1 MKKAYISPE
10 TMVVNVKIEHLLGP
24 DVSAGSE
31 HITSSNDP
39 DNPDTIEQRSRH
51 RNVWDEEEEEDW

>member
-1 MKKAYISPE
+1 
-10 TMVVNVKIEHLLGP
+10 MVVNVKIEHLLGP